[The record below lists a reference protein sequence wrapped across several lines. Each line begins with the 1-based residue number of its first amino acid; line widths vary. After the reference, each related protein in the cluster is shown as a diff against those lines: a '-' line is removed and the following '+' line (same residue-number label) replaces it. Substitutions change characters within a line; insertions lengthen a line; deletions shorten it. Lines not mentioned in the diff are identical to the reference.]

1 MAENLNIA
9 SLIEATSN
17 PNSGVKSRHL
27 MAMLSA
33 LAEQS
38 PPAPAPAPEKEQVN
52 NIQTQSQGLSN
63 RHLNM
68 HQDGRTLVD
77 DSNVS
82 EGNLKTIIE
91 PLLERARAL
100 IAPHGGTI
108 QYLKKVSMEDLVM
121 YMRNP
126 KHIIDDNSNSNSIDA
141 RVSIKPD
148 AGIIMWTFNGIQY
161 PLYIGEDK
169 VQGTN
174 DQLHAA
180 GKKRQAT
187 GNAIERYFK
196 NVRAEEML
204 CSNVPYF
211 PSVVFAAG
219 CDFHHTETIAKRLEV
234 GNYGTPNH
242 YLEISPEK
250 TADSDVVAA
259 QMQSMVKRIS
269 IYKRIAGKYA
279 PAIAIPSVCVKA
291 HKWDTLPHNSS
302 LWKPHEYLAISERVL
317 ELAVNEVVQLVQR
330 EADHAARTN
339 AKRTIYTHD
348 ITLYNDDPFGL
359 GSG

>member
-1 MAENLNIA
+1 MAEQIQINTTIVESVINQ
-9 SLIEATSN
+9 
-17 PNSGVKSRHL
+17 
-27 MAMLSA
+27 SA
-33 LAEQS
+33 
-38 PPAPAPAPEKEQVN
+38 
-52 NIQTQSQGLSN
+52 GLSN
-63 RHLNM
+63 RHLAM

-82 EGNLKTIIE
+82 EGNLKTIID

-100 IAPHGGTI
+100 IAPHGGSI
-108 QYLKKVSMEDLVM
+108 QYLKKVSLEDLAM
-121 YMRNP
+121 HMRNP
-126 KHIIDDNSNSNSIDA
+126 KHIIDDTSNTASIDA

-148 AGIIMWTFNGIQY
+148 AGIIMWTFNGTQY

-204 CSNVPYF
+204 CANVPYF

-242 YLEISPEK
+242 YVEVSPENP
-250 TADSDVVAA
+250 AESEAVAA
-259 QMQSMVKRIS
+259 QMRAMVGRIA
-269 IYKRIAGKYA
+269 IYKRRGGKYA

-291 HKWDTLPHNSS
+291 HKWDALPHNTS
-302 LWKPHEYLAISERVL
+302 LWRPHEYLAVSERVV
-317 ELAVNEVVQLVQR
+317 ELAVIEVMQLVQK
-330 EADHAARTN
+330 EATN
-339 AKRTIYTHD
+339 ANEAAKANASVAEPPHRDEFVYGPGKLHW
-348 ITLYNDDPFGL
+348 
-359 GSG
+359 

>member
-1 MAENLNIA
+1 
-9 SLIEATSN
+9 
-17 PNSGVKSRHL
+17 
-27 MAMLSA
+27 
-33 LAEQS
+33 
-38 PPAPAPAPEKEQVN
+38 
-52 NIQTQSQGLSN
+52 
-63 RHLNM
+63 M
-68 HQDGRTLVD
+68 HKDGRTLVD

-82 EGNLKTIIE
+82 EGNLKTIID
-91 PLLERARAL
+91 PLLARARAL
-100 IAPHGGTI
+100 VEPHGGSI
-108 QYLKKVSMEDLVM
+108 QYLKKVSLEDLEKH
-121 YMRNP
+121 MRNP
-126 KHIIDDNSNSNSIDA
+126 NHIIGSESSIGNPDNA

-148 AGIIMWTFNGIQY
+148 AGIIMWTLNGVQY

-204 CSNVPYF
+204 CANVPYF

-242 YLEISPEK
+242 YVEVSPEK
-250 TADSDVVAA
+250 PAESEAVADQMRAMVA
-259 QMQSMVKRIS
+259 
-269 IYKRIAGKYA
+269 RIAICKRRGGKYA

-291 HKWDTLPHNSS
+291 HKWDALPHNTS
-302 LWKPHEYLAISERVL
+302 LWRPHEYLAVSERVV
-317 ELAVNEVVQLVQR
+317 ELAVTQVMQLVQT
-330 EADHAARTN
+330 EAGKANEAGK
-339 AKRTIYTHD
+339 AKASVAEPPHHD
-348 ITLYNDDPFGL
+348 EFTYGPGELYW
-359 GSG
+359 

>member
-1 MAENLNIA
+1 MAAQINTIVEPVIN
-9 SLIEATSN
+9 
-17 PNSGVKSRHL
+17 
-27 MAMLSA
+27 
-33 LAEQS
+33 QS
-38 PPAPAPAPEKEQVN
+38 D
-52 NIQTQSQGLSN
+52 GLSN
-63 RHLNM
+63 RHIAM

-100 IAPHGGTI
+100 IAPHGGSI
-108 QYLKKVSMEDLVM
+108 QYLKKVSLEDLAM
-121 YMRNP
+121 HMRNP
-126 KHIIDDNSNSNSIDA
+126 KHIIDDTSNTASIDA

-148 AGIIMWTFNGIQY
+148 AGIIMWTFNGTQY

-204 CSNVPYF
+204 CANVPYF
-211 PSVVFAAG
+211 PSVVFTAG

-242 YLEISPEK
+242 YVEVSPENP
-250 TADSDVVAA
+250 AESEAVAA
-259 QMQSMVKRIS
+259 QMRAMVGRIA
-269 IYKRIAGKYA
+269 IYKRRGGKYA

-291 HKWDTLPHNSS
+291 HKWDALPHNTS
-302 LWKPHEYLAISERVL
+302 LWRPHEYLAVSERVV
-317 ELAVNEVVQLVQR
+317 ELAVIEVMQLVQK
-330 EADHAARTN
+330 EATN
-339 AKRTIYTHD
+339 ANEAAKANASVAEPPHRDEFVYGPGKLHW
-348 ITLYNDDPFGL
+348 
-359 GSG
+359 

>member
-1 MAENLNIA
+1 MAAQINTIVEPVIN
-9 SLIEATSN
+9 
-17 PNSGVKSRHL
+17 
-27 MAMLSA
+27 
-33 LAEQS
+33 QS
-38 PPAPAPAPEKEQVN
+38 D
-52 NIQTQSQGLSN
+52 GLSN
-63 RHLNM
+63 RHIAM

-100 IAPHGGTI
+100 IAPHGGSI
-108 QYLKKVSMEDLVM
+108 QYLKKVSLEDLAM
-121 YMRNP
+121 HMRNP
-126 KHIIDDNSNSNSIDA
+126 KHIIDDTSNTASIDA

-148 AGIIMWTFNGIQY
+148 AGIIMWTFNGTQY

-204 CSNVPYF
+204 CANVPYF

-242 YLEISPEK
+242 YVEVSPENP
-250 TADSDVVAA
+250 AESEAVAA
-259 QMQSMVKRIS
+259 QMRAMVGRIA
-269 IYKRIAGKYA
+269 IYKRRGGKYA

-291 HKWDTLPHNSS
+291 HKWDALPHNTS
-302 LWKPHEYLAISERVL
+302 LWRPHEYLAVSERVV
-317 ELAVNEVVQLVQR
+317 ELAVIEVMQLVQK
-330 EADHAARTN
+330 EATN
-339 AKRTIYTHD
+339 ANEAAKANASVAEPPHRDEFVYGPGKLHW
-348 ITLYNDDPFGL
+348 
-359 GSG
+359 

>member
-1 MAENLNIA
+1 MHNTYYKLYTIQLRYIRTLFIMAEQINTIENTIANTNI
-9 SLIEATSN
+9 S
-17 PNSGVKSRHL
+17 
-27 MAMLSA
+27 
-33 LAEQS
+33 QS
-38 PPAPAPAPEKEQVN
+38 
-52 NIQTQSQGLSN
+52 TGLSN
-63 RHLNM
+63 RHLAM

-91 PLLERARAL
+91 PLLERAREL
-100 IAPHGGTI
+100 IAPYGGTI
-108 QYLKKVSMEDLVM
+108 QYLKKVSLEDLSM
-121 YMRNP
+121 HMRNP
-126 KHIIDDNSNSNSIDA
+126 KHIINDTSNTTSIDA

-148 AGIIMWTFNGIQY
+148 AGIIMWTFNGTQY

-204 CSNVPYF
+204 CANVPYF
-211 PSVVFAAG
+211 PSVVFASG

-242 YLEISPEK
+242 YVEISPENP
-250 TADSDVVAA
+250 ADSHAVAA
-259 QMQSMVKRIS
+259 KMHSMVDRIS
-269 IYKRIAGKYA
+269 IYKRIGGKYA

-291 HKWDTLPHNSS
+291 HKWDELPHNSS
-302 LWKPHEYLAISERVL
+302 LWKPQEYLAVSARIVQ
-317 ELAVNEVVQLVQR
+317 LAVREVLQLIQKDIDYASRKNAQR
-330 EADHAARTN
+330 T
-339 AKRTIYTHD
+339 KYVHD
-348 ITLYNDDPFGL
+348 TTQYDDDPFGL
-359 GSG
+359 DKEW

>member
-1 MAENLNIA
+1 MASYPRTVIKNPIRLRHIYSFYAMAEHINIIA
-9 SLIEATSN
+9 DTATAAAAGQS
-17 PNSGVKSRHL
+17 SGLSDRHL
-27 MAMLSA
+27 AMH
-33 LAEQS
+33 
-38 PPAPAPAPEKEQVN
+38 K
-52 NIQTQSQGLSN
+52 
-63 RHLNM
+63 
-68 HQDGRTLVD
+68 DGRTLVD

-82 EGNLKTIIE
+82 EGNLKTIID
-91 PLLERARAL
+91 PLLARARTL
-100 IAPHGGTI
+100 IEPHGGSI
-108 QYLKKVSMEDLVM
+108 QYLKKVSLEDLEKH
-121 YMRNP
+121 MRNP
-126 KHIIDDNSNSNSIDA
+126 YHIIGSDSSIGNPDNA

-148 AGIIMWTFNGIQY
+148 AGIIMWTLNGVQY

-204 CSNVPYF
+204 CANVPYF

-242 YLEISPEK
+242 YVEVSPENPAESEAV
-250 TADSDVVAA
+250 ADQMRAMVA
-259 QMQSMVKRIS
+259 RIA
-269 IYKRIAGKYA
+269 IYKRRGGKYA

-291 HKWDTLPHNSS
+291 HKWDALPHNTS
-302 LWKPHEYLAISERVL
+302 LWRPHEYLAVSERVV
-317 ELAVNEVVQLVQR
+317 ELAVIEVMQLVQK
-330 EADHAARTN
+330 EADKAN
-339 AKRTIYTHD
+339 ASVAEPPHRDEFKYRSGE
-348 ITLYNDDPFGL
+348 LYW
-359 GSG
+359 

>member
-1 MAENLNIA
+1 MAEHINIIA
-9 SLIEATSN
+9 DTATATAALSVLPIEAATVSQS
-17 PNSGVKSRHL
+17 SGLSDRHL
-27 MAMLSA
+27 AMH
-33 LAEQS
+33 
-38 PPAPAPAPEKEQVN
+38 K
-52 NIQTQSQGLSN
+52 
-63 RHLNM
+63 
-68 HQDGRTLVD
+68 DGRTLVD

-82 EGNLKTIIE
+82 EGNLKTIID
-91 PLLERARAL
+91 PLLARARAL
-100 IAPHGGTI
+100 IEPHGGSI
-108 QYLKKVSMEDLVM
+108 QYLKKVSLEDLEKH
-121 YMRNP
+121 MRNP
-126 KHIIDDNSNSNSIDA
+126 NHIIGSDSPIDNPENA

-148 AGIIMWTFNGIQY
+148 AGIILWNFGGVQY

-204 CSNVPYF
+204 CANVPYF

-242 YLEISPEK
+242 YVEVSPENP
-250 TADSDVVAA
+250 AESEAVAA
-259 QMQSMVKRIS
+259 QMRAMVARIA
-269 IYKRIAGKYA
+269 IYKRRGGKYA

-291 HKWDTLPHNSS
+291 HKWDALPHNTS
-302 LWKPHEYLAISERVL
+302 LWRPHEYLAVSERVV
-317 ELAVNEVVQLVQR
+317 ELAVTEVMQLVQK
-330 EADHAARTN
+330 EADKANEAAK
-339 AKRTIYTHD
+339 AKASVAEPPHRDEFKYGPGELHW
-348 ITLYNDDPFGL
+348 
-359 GSG
+359 

>member
-1 MAENLNIA
+1 MAEQIQINTTIVESVINQ
-9 SLIEATSN
+9 
-17 PNSGVKSRHL
+17 
-27 MAMLSA
+27 SA
-33 LAEQS
+33 
-38 PPAPAPAPEKEQVN
+38 
-52 NIQTQSQGLSN
+52 GLSN
-63 RHLNM
+63 RHLAM

-82 EGNLKTIIE
+82 EGNLKTIID

-100 IAPHGGTI
+100 IAPHGGSI
-108 QYLKKVSMEDLVM
+108 QYLKKVSLEDLARH
-121 YMRNP
+121 MRNP
-126 KHIIDDNSNSNSIDA
+126 KHIIDDTSNTATIDA
-141 RVSIKPD
+141 RVSIRPD
-148 AGIIMWTFNGIQY
+148 AGIIMWTFNGTQY

-204 CSNVPYF
+204 CANVPYF

-242 YLEISPEK
+242 YVEISTENP
-250 TADSDVVAA
+250 ADSNAIAA
-259 QMQSMVKRIS
+259 QMQNIVKRIS
-269 IYKRIAGKYA
+269 IYKRIGGKYA

-291 HKWDTLPHNSS
+291 HKWDALAHNSS
-302 LWKPHEYLAISERVL
+302 LWKPHEYLAVSERVV
-317 ELAVNEVVQLVQR
+317 ELAVNEVVQLVQK
-330 EADHAARTN
+330 ETENITRTN
-339 AKRTIYTHD
+339 AQRTRYVHD
-348 ITLYNDDPFGL
+348 TTQYKHDPFGL
-359 GSG
+359 GKEW